1 MNNAMVDKEIEL
13 LEQQIENLNGLNFD
27 FEAWKKYSLIIF
39 IRIFGEGDA
48 KIKQLENIDFEFN
61 SWSLRDASG
70 NESYEEGSKKLAKE
84 VIKSAIDQLRIYGMP
99 NPDNKNTNETTTEIL
114 DTILDEF
121 KGSQVK
127 ELSKIIFSH
136 DSKTEK
142 KRRVKELVE
151 EIGEYGCYGI
161 ITNILTNSKVKKLI
175 NP

>member
-1 MNNAMVDKEIEL
+1 MVKQEIEL
-13 LEQQIENLNGLNFD
+13 LEQQIEKLSASNFD
-27 FEAWKKYSLIIF
+27 FEAWKKYSVLILT
-39 IRIFGEGDA
+39 RIFGSTDE

-84 VIKSAIDQLRIYGMP
+84 VIKSAIDQLHIYGIP
-99 NPDNKNTNETTTEIL
+99 NANNKNTDETTTEIL

-142 KRRVKELVE
+142 KRKVKELVE
-151 EIGEYGCYGI
+151 EIGEYGCYDI
-161 ITNILTNSKVKKLI
+161 ITNILTNSKIKKLI